1 MYPKTKVVRGGTSTK
16 DAIADQRRL
25 SEGPLNGE
33 RESGLEYGTIACCKY
48 RKADGTYAWR
58 IIIPGTDGN
67 HDSPMDWYTN
77 FELMSADER
86 QRGTAESL
94 RFLDETMKQAG
105 IQPDDPVEI
114 VGHSQGGIIAA
125 AAATDFQDK
134 YDIQHIATLGSPIA
148 NFEIPEKTRVT
159 AIEMDDEGIAALDGE
174 ANPHTENWLTIR
186 CSVHEE
192 DAPKRAFPGAE
203 VSDSSGEKNSTHY
216 PKYHEAG
223 YRYAYDTGN
232 KSVLDHDRPGVK
244 PLTDDE
250 QAYLRSIP
258 ENFGAEGIAQH
269 AAYEAKTH
277 HDVKAV
283 EYYIDD
289 QLEKAAD
296 VLGHD
301 TQLTG
306 LKTLVH
312 FACTSE
318 DINNLSIARC
328 VKNGVEQVWLP
339 AAQAIVDHLAQ
350 KADAYRDKAM
360 LSLTHGQPAT
370 PTTLGKE
377 LAVYVYR
384 LNRQLNKVKAQ
395 EYLGKI
401 NGATGTFGAH
411 LAACPD
417 VDWVA
422 VSREFVTNRMG
433 LTWNP
438 LTTQIES
445 HDWQAELYGTI
456 SHTNRILHNL
466 CVDVWMYISRGVFA
480 QVPVKGATGSSTMPH
495 KVNPIRFENAEANL
509 EISCSL
515 LDTLSAT
522 LVESRWQ
529 RDLTDST
536 TQRNIGSAL
545 GYSLLALN
553 NLMGG
558 LNSIHPNDV
567 AIQAELDSNWEVL
580 GEPIQTAMRACE
592 LAGLPGMDKP
602 YEKVKELMRGHEIS
616 KDDVERF
623 IDQQAFDKATAARL
637 KALTP
642 ATYTGVAS
650 KLVDFD
656 R

>member
-1 MYPKTKVVRGGTSTK
+1 M
-16 DAIADQRRL
+16 
-25 SEGPLNGE
+25 
-33 RESGLEYGTIACCKY
+33 
-48 RKADGTYAWR
+48 
-58 IIIPGTDGN
+58 
-67 HDSPMDWYTN
+67 
-77 FELMSADER
+77 
-86 QRGTAESL
+86 
-94 RFLDETMKQAG
+94 
-105 IQPDDPVEI
+105 
-114 VGHSQGGIIAA
+114 
-125 AAATDFQDK
+125 
-134 YDIQHIATLGSPIA
+134 
-148 NFEIPEKTRVT
+148 
-159 AIEMDDEGIAALDGE
+159 
-174 ANPHTENWLTIR
+174 
-186 CSVHEE
+186 
-192 DAPKRAFPGAE
+192 
-203 VSDSSGEKNSTHY
+203 
-216 PKYHEAG
+216 
-223 YRYAYDTGN
+223 
-232 KSVLDHDRPGVK
+232 
-244 PLTDDE
+244 
-250 QAYLRSIP
+250 
-258 ENFGAEGIAQH
+258 
-269 AAYEAKTH
+269 
-277 HDVKAV
+277 
-283 EYYIDD
+283 
-289 QLEKAAD
+289 
-296 VLGHD
+296 LGHD

-456 SHTNRILHNL
+456 SHTNVSCTT
-466 CVDVWMYISRGVFA
+466 CVWTCGCTSPVACSRRYRSRA
-480 QVPVKGATGSSTMPH
+480 RPVPPPCRTRS
-495 KVNPIRFENAEANL
+495 IRFRFENAEANL

-580 GEPIQTAMRACE
+580 GEPIQTAMRAASLPDCRVWISRTRRSRSSCAVTRSPRMTSNGSSTSRPSTKPLRRVSRRWLRRHTPE
-592 LAGLPGMDKP
+592 LPASWLT
-602 YEKVKELMRGHEIS
+602 S
-616 KDDVERF
+616 
-623 IDQQAFDKATAARL
+623 TADN
-637 KALTP
+637 
-642 ATYTGVAS
+642 AS
-650 KLVDFD
+650 PHSSCG
-656 R
+656 

>member
-1 MYPKTKVVRGGTSTK
+1 MLLSMKLTDISP
-16 DAIADQRRL
+16 AIALTPLDGRYHKQTAPL
-25 SEGPLNGE
+25 VEYMSEPALNRE
-33 RESGLEYGTIACCKY
+33 RM
-48 RKADGTYAWR
+48 R
-58 IIIPGTDGN
+58 
-67 HDSPMDWYTN
+67 
-77 FELMSADER
+77 
-86 QRGTAESL
+86 
-94 RFLDETMKQAG
+94 
-105 IQPDDPVEI
+105 VEI
-114 VGHSQGGIIAA
+114 EWMI
-125 AAATDFQDK
+125 
-134 YDIQHIATLGSPIA
+134 LLA
-148 NFEIPEKTRVT
+148 NGFE
-159 AIEMDDEGIAALDGE
+159 GNG
-174 ANPHTENWLTIR
+174 NQTI
-186 CSVHEE
+186 V
-192 DAPKRAFPGAE
+192 
-203 VSDSSGEKNSTHY
+203 
-216 PKYHEAG
+216 
-223 YRYAYDTGN
+223 
-232 KSVLDHDRPGVK
+232 PGVK

-289 QLEKAAD
+289 QLD
-296 VLGHD
+296 
-301 TQLTG
+301 
-306 LKTLVH
+306 
-312 FACTSE
+312 
-318 DINNLSIARC
+318 LSIARC

-623 IDQQAFDKATAARL
+623 IDQQAFDEATAARL

>member
-1 MYPKTKVVRGGTSTK
+1 MSDTMTLFSTAHGYSDLAGGGEPLSPL
-16 DAIADQRRL
+16 DGRYRAVAAPLANYL
-25 SEGPLNGE
+25 SEAGLN
-33 RESGLEYGTIACCKY
+33 RA
-48 RKADGTYAWR
+48 RV
-58 IIIPGTDGN
+58 
-67 HDSPMDWYTN
+67 H
-77 FELMSADER
+77 
-86 QRGTAESL
+86 
-94 RFLDETMKQAG
+94 
-105 IQPDDPVEI
+105 VEI
-114 VGHSQGGIIAA
+114 EWLI
-125 AAATDFQDK
+125 F
-134 YDIQHIATLGSPIA
+134 L
-148 NFEIPEKTRVT
+148 
-159 AIEMDDEGIAALDGE
+159 LD
-174 ANPHTENWLTIR
+174 N
-186 CSVHEE
+186 SVL
-192 DAPKRAFPGAE
+192 PGAP
-203 VSDSSGEKNSTHY
+203 TL
-216 PKYHEAG
+216 
-223 YRYAYDTGN
+223 T
-232 KSVLDHDRPGVK
+232 SVERD
-244 PLTDDE
+244 
-250 QAYLRSIP
+250 YLRAP
-258 ENFGAEGIAQH
+258 PRDFGAEHNKRLGAF
-269 AAYEAKTH
+269 EAVTR

-283 EYYIDD
+283 EYLNGEYL
-289 QLEKAAD
+289 QAAAD
-296 VLGHD
+296 TLGEG
-301 TQLTG
+301 T
-306 LKTLVH
+306 TLPSLREVVH
-312 FACTSE
+312 IFCTSE

-328 VKNGVEQVWLP
+328 VKNGIENVWLP
-339 AAQAIVDHLAQ
+339 GAQAIVDHLAE
-350 KADAYRDKAM
+350 KAEEYRDKAM

-384 LNRQLNKVKAQ
+384 LSRQLNKVRNQ

-545 GYSLLALN
+545 GYSVLALN

-558 LNSIHPNDV
+558 LNSIHPNDI
-567 AIQAELDSNWEVL
+567 AIQAELDANWEVL

-616 KDDVERF
+616 QDAVERF
-623 IDQQAFDKATAARL
+623 IDEQSFDEATAARL

-650 KLVDFD
+650 RLVDFA

>member
-1 MYPKTKVVRGGTSTK
+1 MGYKYSGTMNLTDISP
-16 DAIADQRRL
+16 AIALTPLDGRYHAQTAPLVEYL
-25 SEGPLNGE
+25 SEPALNRE
-33 RESGLEYGTIACCKY
+33 RI
-48 RKADGTYAWR
+48 R
-58 IIIPGTDGN
+58 
-67 HDSPMDWYTN
+67 
-77 FELMSADER
+77 
-86 QRGTAESL
+86 
-94 RFLDETMKQAG
+94 
-105 IQPDDPVEI
+105 VEI
-114 VGHSQGGIIAA
+114 EWMI
-125 AAATDFQDK
+125 
-134 YDIQHIATLGSPIA
+134 LLA
-148 NFEIPEKTRVT
+148 NGY
-159 AIEMDDEGIAALDGE
+159 EGNGNMPVVDG
-174 ANPHTENWLTIR
+174 
-186 CSVHEE
+186 VQ
-192 DAPKRAFPGAE
+192 
-203 VSDSSGEKNSTHY
+203 
-216 PKYHEAG
+216 
-223 YRYAYDTGN
+223 
-232 KSVLDHDRPGVK
+232 

-250 QAYLRSIP
+250 QKYLRSIA
-258 ENFGAEGIAQH
+258 ENFGAQGIAQH
-269 AAYEAKTH
+269 AAHEAITH

-289 QLEKAAD
+289 QLDKAAEA
-296 VLGHD
+296 LGKD
-301 TQLTG
+301 TQLTQ

-328 VKNGVEQVWLP
+328 VKNAIEQVWTP
-339 AAQAIVDHLAQ
+339 AAQAIVDHLAE
-350 KADAYRDKAM
+350 KADEYRDKSL

-384 LNRQLNKVKAQ
+384 LNRQLKHIAQQ

-411 LAACPD
+411 LAAFPD
-417 VDWVA
+417 VDWIGL
-422 VSREFVTNRMG
+422 SREFVTNRMG

-466 CVDVWMYISRGVFA
+466 AVDVWMYISRGVFA

-509 EISCSL
+509 ELSCAL

-545 GYSLLALN
+545 GYSMLALN
-553 NLMGG
+553 NLLGG
-558 LNSIHPNDV
+558 LKSIHPNDIV
-567 AIQAELDSNWEVL
+567 IERELDDNWEVL

-592 LAGLPGMDKP
+592 LAGIEGMDKP
-602 YEKVKELMRGHEIS
+602 YEKVKELMRGHSIS
-616 KDDVERF
+616 QEDVEAF
-623 IDQQAFDKATAARL
+623 IDSLNFDEATASRL
-637 KALTP
+637 KRLTP

-650 KLVDFD
+650 QLVSFKN
-656 R
+656 